1 MIRFLIKRFVMALFS
16 IWIISVLAFLIIQ
29 APEGDAID
37 KWIQK
42 VHEAGEVIGTDQA
55 TAMREFMGLD
65 RPLLYRYWR
74 WV

>member
-1 MIRFLIKRFVMALFS
+1 MISFLIKRFVMALFS

-42 VHEAGEVIGTDQA
+42 SARGRG
-55 TAMREFMGLD
+55 GD
-65 RPLLYRYWR
+65 RH
-74 WV
+74 